1 MKGCARYAL
10 VAGIIAAASGIA
22 APVTRADET
31 CLSPYTAALVKGDDP
46 QWLYTV
52 LFDGRELWG
61 ENSDPTLKVSID
73 AFEPY
78 LEPA

>member
-1 MKGCARYAL
+1 MPADGRAWSSGCTAVTSFRT
-10 VAGIIAAASGIA
+10 
-22 APVTRADET
+22 APRSA
-31 CLSPYTAALVKGDDP
+31 PGDDP

-52 LFDGRELWG
+52 VFDGRELWG
-61 ENSDPTLKVSID
+61 ADADPTLKVSID

>member
-1 MKGCARYAL
+1 MFPDA
-10 VAGIIAAASGIA
+10 V
-22 APVTRADET
+22 VTGNGEE
-31 CLSPYTAALVKGDDP
+31 DP

-52 LFDGRELWG
+52 VFDGRELWG
-61 ENSDPTLKVSID
+61 PETDPTIKVSVD